1 MERPFDPLQTS
12 NDLSLDEEE
21 TSWRADNPM
30 GVSVGNPH
38 LPLEHSEPSTQPPG
52 QARLAAPTALL
63 KMLVFV
69 SFY

>member
-1 MERPFDPLQTS
+1 
-12 NDLSLDEEE
+12 
-21 TSWRADNPM
+21 M